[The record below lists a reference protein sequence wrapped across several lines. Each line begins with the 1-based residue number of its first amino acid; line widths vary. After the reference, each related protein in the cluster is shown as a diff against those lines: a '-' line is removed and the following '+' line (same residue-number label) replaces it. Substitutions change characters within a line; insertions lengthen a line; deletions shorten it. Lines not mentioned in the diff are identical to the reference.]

1 MSVTHE
7 SDQIVDG
14 DQLWLPV
21 IAHVVGNGAPTFT
34 AAYSGNNVTGHAST
48 DTHKNKPTNYP
59 DL

>member
-1 MSVTHE
+1 MNTTHE
-7 SDQIVDG
+7 GETIVNG

-21 IAHVVGNGAPTFT
+21 IASVIGNSAPTFT
-34 AAYSGNNVTGHAST
+34 AAYSGNTVAGLVGT